1 MLHTVHCCAP
11 AYHRTVSCA
20 LTAATALMLHHLL
33 QLSDIPKNI
42 TKVPT
47 AISDLSGG
55 AKLLS
60 HELFTNDV
68 LYAEAALD
76 MTGLPASLL
85 PLVPLFCRSL
95 TQVTHVHDS
104 CSTAGLADLLP
115 DGEYCDVA
123 HLYHPVKAML
133 VAQLQWSS
141 WL

>member
-1 MLHTVHCCAP
+1 MAARLGLI
-11 AYHRTVSCA
+11 AYHPYLLA
-20 LTAATALMLHHLL
+20 LLLLYICCCLL

-47 AISDLSGG
+47 SVADLSGG

-95 TQVTHVHDS
+95 TQVSSRMQLRHGAACKQV
-104 CSTAGLADLLP
+104 LNLP
-115 DGEYCDVA
+115 
-123 HLYHPVKAML
+123 
-133 VAQLQWSS
+133 
-141 WL
+141 